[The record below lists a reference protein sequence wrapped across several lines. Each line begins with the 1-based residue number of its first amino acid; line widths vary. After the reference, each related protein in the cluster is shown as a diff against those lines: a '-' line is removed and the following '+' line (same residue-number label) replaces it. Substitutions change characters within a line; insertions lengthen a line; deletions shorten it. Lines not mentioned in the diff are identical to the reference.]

1 MNRLLA
7 FLSKT
12 PVILGFLV
20 ATIVIL
26 ISFSPLRQS
35 LDGPLLDQI
44 FSGSAARARLA
55 EFTAD
60 QKQAHFWVTVINDT
74 LFPLAYGGLLMGLVA
89 RFGGR
94 YATVAAIPAM
104 LTIVFDLAENT
115 VQALALSGTV
125 DLLGL
130 KTFLTSAKM
139 GFLLIAAL
147 LALSFL
153 IAAGIRRIRRT

>member
-1 MNRLLA
+1 MTRLLA

-12 PVILGFLV
+12 PVLFGFFV

-44 FSGSAARARLA
+44 FSGDAAKARLA
-55 EFTAD
+55 EFSAE
-60 QKQAHFWVTVINDT
+60 QKLAHFWVTVINDT
-74 LFPLAYGGLLMGLVA
+74 LFPLAYGGLLMGLAA

-94 YATVAAIPAM
+94 YGTLAAIPAL

-115 VQALALSGTV
+115 VQALALSGTL

-130 KTFLTSAKM
+130 KSFLTPAKM
-139 GFLLIAAL
+139 GFLLIAFLVAVV
-147 LALSFL
+147 FL
-153 IAAGIRRIRRT
+153 IAAGFRRIRQS